1 MSRWNIGV
9 DVADITRFRLL
20 SFRENRRFYTR
31 IFTPEEI
38 RHCLSSRDPAPS
50 FAANFSAKEA
60 VYKALNNFFDIK
72 LNQIE
77 IRRDEQGSPHVNL
90 LLNRKETA
98 REPRDKASQP
108 LEIKVSLSH
117 STSHAIAFAVVFSS
131 KELQEPPATDQK
143 GASR

>member
-1 MSRWNIGV
+1 MNRWNIGV
-9 DVADITRFRLL
+9 DVTDITRFRRLNY
-20 SFRENRRFYTR
+20 RENRRFYTR
-31 IFTPEEI
+31 IFTQEEI
-38 RHCLSSRDPAPS
+38 KHCLSSKDPAPN

-77 IRRDEQGSPHVNL
+77 IRRNEQGSPHVNL

-98 REPRDKASQP
+98 REPRSEATQP

-117 STSHAIAFAVVFSS
+117 STSHAIAFAVVRCS
-131 KELQEPPATDQK
+131 KELQETPATDQK
-143 GASR
+143 GASK